1 MPDIFAKKAK
11 AKKAKAKKAASKPA
25 ATAGGS
31 GGKRG
36 QLLEKIRAWQ
46 DGSRI
51 RDALEGAQDGSTQ
64 PKGAS
69 MKRPASAPSILAEPS
84 GRRDRNANTHFQK
97 LKSQGMLPP
106 YIDDLVSKVSAFH
119 NISIPL

>member
-1 MPDIFAKKAK
+1 MVSRKGGKSKRTPKQ
-11 AKKAKAKKAASKPA
+11 KAAAATGGDS
-25 ATAGGS
+25 ATAG

-36 QLLEKIRAWQ
+36 QLLAKIRAWQ

-69 MKRPASAPSILAEPS
+69 MKRPASAPGILAEPS